1 MNFLEVLGENT
12 AAALP
17 GVGLNMISGL
27 FNGSRVKAAEQRQFE
42 YQKQLMQMQNE
53 YQMSNWNQQFDKVNA
68 YNDPSAQ
75 IARMKAAG
83 INPNNAA
90 ANGMSGMSSAT
101 PNMGTVAPGS
111 VGANAEQYDLGS
123 NNAIGNGISQYLLGA
138 QEGLMKSQRDYQ
150 DAMTEGQNMS
160 NSVFLQNWNVEMAV
174 KSSQVHLNE
183 STINKLNYEFD
194 VLMPQQEEM
203 NEQTINNLVGAGIE
217 LNEKIALLKKDQK
230 LTEEKINTEK
240 AQQGVLGAQQGVL
253 ENEQN
258 KIEQETID
266 LQYDN
271 QVKSI
276 TASLAQKYNIDPSKL
291 DAIEQINLALTDS
304 GCSEE
309 EINEFWNATRGT
321 ATNEF
326 NRIFVKYVRGLG
338 DGSTKIPRIHKTGR
352 KISPKRLK
360 RSTTTKLQNGSKST
374 TYTYE

>member
-1 MNFLEVLGENT
+1 MNFFEVLGENT

-90 ANGMSGMSSAT
+90 ANGMSGMSSAA
-101 PNMGTVAPGS
+101 PSMGTVAPGS

-138 QEGLMKSQRDYQ
+138 QEGLMNAQESYQKSLK
-150 DAMTEGQNMS
+150 EGQDMS
-160 NSVFLQNWNVEMAV
+160 NSIFLQSWNVEMAL
-174 KSSQVHLNE
+174 KTSQVNLNKA
-183 STINKLNYEFD
+183 TIDKLKYEFD
-194 VLMPQQEEM
+194 VLMPQQGEI

-217 LNEKIALLKKDQK
+217 LNEKITLLRRDQK
-230 LTEEKINTEK
+230 LVEEKIKTEK
-240 AQQGVLGAQQGVL
+240 AQQGVLSAQQGVL
-253 ENEQN
+253 EKEQN
-258 KIEQETID
+258 KIQQETTS
-266 LQYDN
+266 LEYDN

-276 TASLAQKYNIDPSKL
+276 MSELATKYHIDPTKL
-291 DAIEQINLALTDS
+291 DAIEQINLALSDA
-304 GCSEE
+304 GCSSE
-309 EINEFWNATRGT
+309 EISEFWSATRGT

-326 NRIFVKYVRGLG
+326 NRIFVQYVRGLG
-338 DGSTKIPRIHKTGR
+338 EGRTSMPRVHKIGK
-352 KISPKRLK
+352 KSPKRLK
-360 RSTTTKLQNGSKST
+360 SSTTTKLQNGSKST